1 MEPESQNTGKPAVRR
16 PEAYDDLGQA
26 ITTLQQA
33 LTQLWEAAGMV
44 EALDAG
50 KAPSDA
56 TIQAAAL
63 TNLTATC
70 QEWQKAMLL
79 ARDNFITWML
89 SVAQEHHEALSGKE
103 LLRDLVREEER

>member
-1 MEPESQNTGKPAVRR
+1 MAEEPQITGKPAVRR
-16 PEAYDDLGQA
+16 TEAYDELGQA
-26 ITTLQQA
+26 IGTLQQA

-56 TIQAAAL
+56 SIQAAAL

-70 QEWQKAMLL
+70 QEWQKAMLVT
-79 ARDNFITWML
+79 RDTFIAWML
-89 SVAQEHHEALSGKE
+89 AVAQEHHEALSGKE
-103 LLRDLVREEER
+103 LLKDLVSEEEV